1 MLWPCQGL
9 GSFVFPSLISP
20 ISLKWVIDKDSG
32 KPTVTTED
40 EDYWEGIGGRY
51 RKSFYGKAATVRLTS
66 VVRNWTVAAASML
79 LLLSFNSFV
88 MGAPILQLYLE
99 GGTYD
104 SLTDTWYLAP
114 EDSSAGDPFRLWV
127 IGNTSWKGTIHGVRL
142 SMAYAAEYR
151 TADKDLQVTL
161 TPAQTGGLYGF
172 TDDSLPTDP
181 DFIQHG
187 AAGTVP
193 ILGDGTPL
201 PTHGIFG
208 PNTVWQEW
216 LLGDFDLK
224 DSPIADFVGSV
235 PPPSSTCGQINVYEV
250 SITFTD
256 GTSAH
261 GVKVHFDAYNHVK
274 GDNHAWY
281 RFAPFSHDADGD
293 VTVIPEPGSVVALT
307 GLLAGSGLP
316 WGVSFLRRRRTGTR

>member
-1 MLWPCQGL
+1 
-9 GSFVFPSLISP
+9 
-20 ISLKWVIDKDSG
+20 
-32 KPTVTTED
+32 
-40 EDYWEGIGGRY
+40 
-51 RKSFYGKAATVRLTS
+51 
-66 VVRNWTVAAASML
+66 
-79 LLLSFNSFV
+79 
-88 MGAPILQLYLE
+88 
-99 GGTYD
+99 
-104 SLTDTWYLAP
+104 
-114 EDSSAGDPFRLWV
+114 
-127 IGNTSWKGTIHGVRL
+127 
-142 SMAYAAEYR
+142 MAYAAEYR

-161 TPAQTGGLYGF
+161 TPAQTADLYDF
-172 TDDSLPTDP
+172 TDPSLPTNP
-181 DFIQHG
+181 DFIH
-187 AAGTVP
+187 TVLRARCP
-193 ILGDGTPL
+193 FWVMGRHCPL
-201 PTHGIFG
+201 TESFG

-235 PPPSSTCGQINVYEV
+235 PPPSSTYGQINVYEV

-261 GVKVHFDAYNHVK
+261 GVKVHFDAYNHVI

>member
-1 MLWPCQGL
+1 VSRPWRIRC
-9 GSFVFPSLISP
+9 SRI
-20 ISLKWVIDKDSG
+20 
-32 KPTVTTED
+32 
-40 EDYWEGIGGRY
+40 
-51 RKSFYGKAATVRLTS
+51 
-66 VVRNWTVAAASML
+66 
-79 LLLSFNSFV
+79 
-88 MGAPILQLYLE
+88 YLE

-104 SLTDTWYLAP
+104 TTTATWYLEP
-114 EDSSAGDPFRLWV
+114 TGSSAGKPFRLWI
-127 IGNTSWKGTIHGVRL
+127 IGNTSGNETIHDVKL
-142 SMAYAAEYR
+142 SMAYSKEYR
-151 TADKDLQVTL
+151 TYDDQGNIIRDLLVSF
-161 TPAQTGGLYGF
+161 TPSTTRGF
-172 TDDSLPTDP
+172 GDFDDRSAPSLPKFRTY
-181 DFIQHG
+181 G
-187 AAGTVP
+187 AAGTNP
-193 ILGDGTPL
+193 KLGDGSSL
-201 PTHGIFG
+201 PDHGIFG
-208 PNTVWQEW
+208 PDTVWQEW
-216 LLGDFDLK
+216 LLGDFTER
-224 DSPIADFVGSV
+224 DSPIGDFVGSV